1 MMKSE
6 KASLSVMR
14 IAVITIFTIF
24 ILSAC
29 VLASSTNMK
38 NIKIV
43 LADNCEIDVL
53 TTKTLVSDIL
63 EENHIVVLPEESVVP
78 NLDSEITE
86 SFSKIV
92 ITGITQESY
101 SVASMVDEEN
111 DVILDKLLGAY
122 TTVTEKMV
130 TQEEEIPYETV
141 TPEGQESSAKYVTRQ
156 GENGLKKCTYKVK
169 YQNDI
174 EIDREL
180 INEEIVNNAVD
191 QVMGTEKK
199 TVKNTLPTAPGTSLE
214 NKVQGIEP
222 IKTVLN
228 ASAYAASTCGKSI
241 DSPGYGHTA
250 SGAMARCWHTV
261 AAGKAYPFGT
271 IVYIPYFASQPNRRM
286 VCCRR

>member
-111 DVILDKLLGAY
+111 GVILDKLLGAY
-122 TTVTEKMV
+122 TTVTEKII
-130 TQEEEIPYETV
+130 TEEEEIPYGTV
-141 TPEGQESSAKYVTRQ
+141 TQDGQESDATHVTKQ
-156 GENGLKKCTYKVK
+156 GENGLKKCTYRVK

-174 EIDREL
+174 EIGREL

-199 TVKNTLPTAPGTSLE
+199 TIPNSLPINPGTSLA

-241 DSPGYGHTA
+241 NSPSYGHTA
-250 SGAMARCWHTV
+250 SGTMARCWHTV

-271 IVYIPYFASQPNRRM
+271 IIYIPYFSSEPNRRM